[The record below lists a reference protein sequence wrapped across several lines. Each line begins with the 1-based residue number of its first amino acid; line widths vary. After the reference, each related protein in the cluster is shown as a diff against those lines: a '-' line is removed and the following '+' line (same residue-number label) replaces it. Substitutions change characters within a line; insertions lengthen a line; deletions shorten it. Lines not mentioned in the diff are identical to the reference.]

1 MTTKHTPGPWAVQ
14 GLGPVRPEYPDW
26 NHYAIRS
33 PENICLAVV
42 HEVDRY
48 GADRALPDARL
59 IAAAPELLKACKA
72 VSEWHQHSV
81 GCPASEIGAIGDSGC
96 DCGLAAVRAAI
107 AKAEGGAS

>member
-59 IAAAPELLKACKA
+59 IAAAPELLKACKE
-72 VSEWHQHSV
+72 VIS
-81 GCPASEIGAIGDSGC
+81 
-96 DCGLAAVRAAI
+96 AAGSPSLWIQQVADAI
-107 AKAEGGAS
+107 AKAEWEADRG